1 MGLLLS
7 IPASA
12 SRAVVPI
19 SAIRFGLLI
28 TEHGP
33 NVADAVV
40 LVEGGK
46 IKGVGHGDAAVPKG
60 AKVIDLRPLG
70 AVTLRPN
77 VTSLSVVR
85 KRTRT
90 TQLPCL
96 CPRRTRKP
104 KPGRTPSHN
113 TARAAAIE
121 CRRRATFPSRENGC
135 SLSRETELNIGRT
148 RSVVPKQASPRA
160 TS

>member
-12 SRAVVPI
+12 SSAVVPI

-70 AVTLRPN
+70 AVKLSGDRGE
-77 VTSLSVVR
+77 SLVER
-85 KRTRT
+85 NAHRTRIDGFAYPT
-90 TQLPCL
+90 FSKLRGPT
-96 CPRRTRKP
+96 P
-104 KPGRTPSHN
+104 KNVDNWVNLTAPS
-113 TARAAAIE
+113 I
-121 CRRRATFPSRENGC
+121 
-135 SLSRETELNIGRT
+135 L
-148 RSVVPKQASPRA
+148 
-160 TS
+160 